1 MVLYMLDTDVAS
13 YMIKGTSPLL
23 LERLRKHLGQI
34 CISAITAA
42 ELKYGATKK
51 GSGPLTEK
59 VNGFCSLVDVRE
71 WTPEAAEKYVHL
83 RVNLEKKGEP
93 IGSMDMLIAASAI
106 AEEAILVTNNMDYFS
121 RIPGLKIE
129 NWSK

>member
-1 MVLYMLDTDVAS
+1 
-13 YMIKGTSPLL
+13 
-23 LERLRKHLGQI
+23 
-34 CISAITAA
+34 
-42 ELKYGATKK
+42 
-51 GSGPLTEK
+51 

-71 WTPEAAEKYVHL
+71 WTPDAAEKYAHL

-106 AEEAILVTNNMDYFS
+106 AEAAILVTNNMDHFS

-129 NWSK
+129 NWGV